1 MMKKASLLAITALA
15 ALSAQA
21 QTTEKYIGS
30 DVRLLSKDIV
40 LSNISSSH
48 AAVKLRQKS
57 EGRRLDVIVDQA
69 FLSSEWTAYSF
80 TFTPAASGT
89 INIECRGTKDAPATQ
104 YVAYDTIS
112 AQGAVLRNG
121 GFEEFAEGKP
131 NPKFW
136 WGEFKPEQVL
146 KDPEQAQSGTTFA
159 VSRHDKP
166 FRTNFKVTAN
176 QPVTITYFIKRVMLE
191 AAE

>member
-1 MMKKASLLAITALA
+1 MKKASLLAIAALA

-21 QTTEKYIGS
+21 QTTEKSIGS

-40 LSNISSSH
+40 LSDVSSSS
-48 AAVKLRQKS
+48 ASVKLKQKA
-57 EGRRLDVIVDQA
+57 EGKQLNVIVDEA
-69 FLSSEWTAYSF
+69 FLSSEWSPYSF
-80 TFTPAASGT
+80 TFTPSASGT
-89 INIECRGTKDAPATQ
+89 INIEFRGTKEAPANQ
-104 YVAYDTIS
+104 YVAYDTIT
-112 AQGAVLRNG
+112 AEGAELRNG

-136 WGEFKPEQVL
+136 WGDFKPEQVL
-146 KDPEQAQSGTTFA
+146 KDSEQAQYGITFA
-159 VSRHDKP
+159 ASRDDKP

-191 AAE
+191 SAE